1 MRWSIGRK
9 LAAGFALPLAILA
22 AVGAVAYHTVSRLDE
37 SSRSVEHAHD
47 ILEGV
52 AEIRATFAAAEA
64 EQRGFLISGREE
76 FLSRFEADRA
86 RIPAILKRLGEGI
99 ADPDQ
104 QRRLAALRPLIDAK
118 LDRLRRRVE
127 MRRTRDLE
135 AVEAA
140 LPTEEGQRFTDQIR
154 EATQELDREEREIL
168 HARSAENQSRSRA
181 TQAVILWGTVLG
193 FVLVSLAGF
202 FITRGIT
209 GPIEAGMQGMAS
221 SASEILAAT
230 TQQASGTQEAAAAIQ
245 ETTTTVQE
253 VKQTAELSSQ
263 KARAVA
269 ELVGRTSQA
278 SQEGHRAAEETLAG
292 MREAK
297 VRMEGIAQR
306 VLGLSEQGQAI
317 GEIIVTVNDLT
328 EQSNLLAVNAAIE
341 AAKAGEAGRGFAVV
355 ASEVKALAEQSKQAT
370 GHVRKILGEIQRATQ
385 AAVLATEQG
394 VKASEAGEG
403 LARRAGEAIHLL
415 TESLTE
421 ASQAA
426 QQIQATAQEQA
437 VGVDQVALA
446 MDNIRQVSTQNMA
459 ATRQMERAA
468 RDLNELAQRFKVLVA
483 GSREGDEGPRG
494 FAGEALARQ

>member
-9 LAAGFALPLAILA
+9 LAAGFALPLVILTV
-22 AVGAVAYHTVSRLDE
+22 VGAVSYQTVERLQEASRL
-37 SSRSVEHAHD
+37 VEHTHE
-47 ILEGV
+47 ILENL
-52 AEIRATFAAAEA
+52 ARLEATIADAEA
-64 EQRGFLISGREE
+64 GQRGYLITGKEE
-76 FLSRFEADRA
+76 FLAPFEADVA
-86 RIPAILKRLGEGI
+86 RLPTILKRLEEQI
-99 ADPDQ
+99 ADPDLK
-104 QRRLAALRPLIDAK
+104 RRLAALGPLIDAK
-118 LDRLRRRVE
+118 LDRLRKRVE
-127 MRRTRDLE
+127 IRRARDLA

-140 LPTEEGQRFTDQIR
+140 LPTYEGQQLTDEIQQAIGTMD
-154 EATQELDREEREIL
+154 AKERDL
-168 HARSAENQSRSRA
+168 LRARAAQNESRA
-181 TQAVILWGTVLG
+181 RATEAVILWGTVLG
-193 FVLVSLAGF
+193 FLLVSIAGIL
-202 FITRGIT
+202 ITRGIT
-209 GPIEAGMQGMAS
+209 GPIERGLQGMAS
-221 SASEILAAT
+221 SSSEILAAT

-269 ELVGRTSQA
+269 ELVARTSQA
-278 SQEGHRAAEETLAG
+278 SQEGHRAAEETLTG

-306 VLGLSEQGQAI
+306 VLGLSEHGQAI

-370 GHVRKILGEIQRATQ
+370 GQVRKILGDIQRATQ

-403 LARRAGEAIHLL
+403 LARRAGEAIHVLSEGL
-415 TESLTE
+415 SE
-421 ASQAA
+421 AAQAA
-426 QQIQATAQEQA
+426 QQIQVTAQEQA
-437 VGVDQVALA
+437 VGVDQVATA

-468 RDLNELAQRFKVLVA
+468 RDLNELAQRFKELVA
-483 GSREGDEGPRG
+483 GTQRAVERPGAFGRE
-494 FAGEALARQ
+494 AVARE

>member
-9 LAAGFALPLAILA
+9 LAAGFALPLVILA
-22 AVGAVAYHTVSRLDE
+22 AVGAVSYHTVNRLAESR
-37 SSRSVEHAHD
+37 RVVERTHD
-47 ILEGV
+47 ILENLS
-52 AEIRATFAAAEA
+52 ALDATTAAAEA
-64 EQRGFLISGREE
+64 AQRGYLITGAEQFLAP
-76 FLSRFEADRA
+76 FEANVA
-86 RIPAILKRLGEGI
+86 RVPAIQKRLGEQI

-104 QRRLAALRPLIDAK
+104 QRRLSALGPLLDAK
-118 LDRLRRRVE
+118 LDRLRKRVDL
-127 MRRTRDLE
+127 RRTRGLD
-135 AVEAA
+135 AVEAS
-140 LPTEEGQRFTDQIR
+140 LPTAEGKTLTDQLRDSIG
-154 EATQELDREEREIL
+154 ELDREQRDIL
-168 HARSAENQSRSRA
+168 KAQSAENESLSRA
-181 TQAVILWGTVLG
+181 TRAVILWGAVLG
-193 FVLVSLAGF
+193 FVLVSVAGF

-209 GPIEAGMQGMAS
+209 GPIETGLQGMAS

-278 SQEGHRAAEETLAG
+278 SQEGHRAAEDTLTG

-317 GEIIVTVNDLT
+317 GEIIVTVNDLA

-370 GHVRKILGEIQRATQ
+370 GQVRKILGEIQRATQ

-394 VKASEAGEG
+394 VKASEAGES
-403 LARRAGEAIHLL
+403 LARRAGETIHVLS
-415 TESLTE
+415 ESLSE
-421 ASQAA
+421 AAQAA
-426 QQIQATAQEQA
+426 QQIQVTAQEQA

-483 GSREGDEGPRG
+483 GSQAEERPVGFGREAV
-494 FAGEALARQ
+494 AGE